1 MFTGIVQHVGRIT
14 AAEPTPAGVR
24 LTLDPCGWSHEPAR
38 GDSISV
44 SGTCL
49 TVVEARPG
57 AWSFDV
63 IPQTLAR
70 TALGTLASL
79 PRAVNLEHAVLA
91 STPMGGHIV
100 QGHVDGLG
108 RVASIQTSG
117 QWRVRIEPPEEAAR
131 FIVAQGS
138 IAVDGVSLTVAD
150 AATDG
155 AWFEV
160 ALIPETLAR
169 TTLAALALGDAVN
182 IEADHLSKLIAR
194 EVARQMALRP
204 ARPGRDG

>member
-14 AAEPTPAGVR
+14 AAEPSAAGVR
-24 LTLDPCGWSHEPAR
+24 LVLDPCGWSHEPAR

-49 TVVEARPG
+49 TVVQAQPG

-63 IPQTLAR
+63 IPQTLER
-70 TALGTLASL
+70 TVLGSLASL
-79 PRAVNLEHAVLA
+79 PRSVNLEHAVLA

-108 RVASIQTSG
+108 RVVSIQTSG
-117 QWRVRIEPPEEAAR
+117 QWRVRLEPPEAVAR
-131 FIVAQGS
+131 FIVSQGS

-150 AATDG
+150 AAADG
-155 AWFEV
+155 TWFDV
-160 ALIPETLAR
+160 ALIPETLSR
-169 TTLAALALGDAVN
+169 TTLAGLAVGDAVN

-194 EVARQMALRP
+194 EVARQLSG
-204 ARPGRDG
+204 GR

>member
-14 AAEPTPAGVR
+14 AAEPSAAGVR
-24 LTLDPCGWSHEPAR
+24 LVLDPCGWSHEPAR

-49 TVVEARPG
+49 TVVQAQPG

-63 IPQTLAR
+63 IPQTLER
-70 TALGTLASL
+70 TALGSLASL
-79 PRAVNLEHAVLA
+79 PRSVNLEHAVLA

-100 QGHVDGLG
+100 QGHVDGPG
-108 RVASIQTSG
+108 RVVSIQTSG
-117 QWRVRIEPPEEAAR
+117 QWRVRIEPPEAAAR
-131 FIVAQGS
+131 YIVAQGS
-138 IAVDGVSLTVAD
+138 IAVDGVSLTIAD
-150 AATDG
+150 AAPDG

-160 ALIPETLAR
+160 ALIPETLSR
-169 TTLAALALGDAVN
+169 TTLAALAVGDAVN

-204 ARPGRDG
+204 AQPGRER

>member
-14 AAEPTPAGVR
+14 AADPSAAGVR
-24 LTLDPCGWSHEPAR
+24 LTLDPCGWSHRPAR

-49 TVVEARPG
+49 TVVEAEPG
-57 AWSFDV
+57 SWAFDV

-70 TALGTLASL
+70 TTLGLVST

-100 QGHVDGLG
+100 QGHVDGPG
-108 RVASIQTSG
+108 RVAGIQSTG
-117 QWRVRIEPPEEAAR
+117 QWRVRIEPPEAVAR

-150 AATDG
+150 AAADG

-160 ALIPETLAR
+160 ALIPETLSR

-204 ARPGRDG
+204 AQPGRER

>member
-14 AAEPTPAGVR
+14 AAEPTDAGIR
-24 LTLDPCGWSHEPAR
+24 LRLDPCGWSHCPAR

-49 TVVEARPG
+49 TVVEVANG

-70 TALGTLASL
+70 TTLGSAVAS
-79 PRAVNLEHAVLA
+79 RGVNLEHAVLA
-91 STPMGGHIV
+91 STPLGGHIV

-108 RVASIQTSG
+108 RVVSVQTSG
-117 QWRVRIEPPEEAAR
+117 QWRVRIEPPVEVAR

-138 IAVDGVSLTVAD
+138 IAVEGVSLTVAD

-160 ALIPETLAR
+160 ALIPETLVR
-169 TTLAALALGDAVN
+169 TTLASLAVGDAVN
-182 IEADHLSKLIAR
+182 IEADHLSKIIAL
-194 EVARQMALRP
+194 EVERRLSQ
-204 ARPGRDG
+204 GR

>member
-14 AAEPTPAGVR
+14 AAEPSAAGVR
-24 LTLDPCGWSHEPAR
+24 LVLDPCGWSHAPAR

-49 TVVEARPG
+49 TVVDATDG

-63 IPQTLAR
+63 IPQTLER
-70 TALGTLASL
+70 TALGSLASL

-108 RVASIQTSG
+108 HVVSIQTSG
-117 QWRVRIEPPEEAAR
+117 QWRVRIEPPEAAAR

-138 IAVDGVSLTVAD
+138 ITVDGVSLTIAD
-150 AATDG
+150 AAPDG

-160 ALIPETLAR
+160 ALIPETLSR
-169 TTLAALALGDAVN
+169 TTLAGLAIGDAVN

-204 ARPGRDG
+204 SQHGRER

>member
-14 AAEPTPAGVR
+14 AAAPTPAGVR

-49 TVVEARPG
+49 TVVEAGPG

-70 TALGTLASL
+70 TTLGSVAAA
-79 PRAVNLEHAVLA
+79 RGVNLEHALLA

-138 IAVDGVSLTVAD
+138 IAVDGVSLTIAD
-150 AATDG
+150 AAPDG

-160 ALIPETLAR
+160 ALIPETLSR
-169 TTLAALALGDAVN
+169 TTLAALAVGDAVN